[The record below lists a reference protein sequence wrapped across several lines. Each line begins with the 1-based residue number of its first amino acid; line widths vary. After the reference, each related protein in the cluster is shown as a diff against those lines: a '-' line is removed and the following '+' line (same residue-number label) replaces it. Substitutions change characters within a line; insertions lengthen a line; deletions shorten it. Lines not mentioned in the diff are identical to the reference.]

1 MATAFTVIKNAI
13 KHNLKLIGAGRYSAV
28 FQLND
33 YEVLK
38 IGSDLKDP
46 FLDYINILSE
56 YPSNHFLKVNS
67 IYKADNYYIANIEK
81 LSPSG
86 KVDLDHLSIP
96 ISILTDN
103 LKKESKLDLHSE
115 NIMLR
120 KDGTIVLT
128 DPLCQT
134 DMYDVLDVS
143 DWLEYHYNY
152 ISN

>member
-103 LKKESKLDLHSE
+103 LKKNL
-115 NIMLR
+115 N
-120 KDGTIVLT
+120 
-128 DPLCQT
+128 
-134 DMYDVLDVS
+134 
-143 DWLEYHYNY
+143 
-152 ISN
+152 